1 MYSEIERNSSKT
13 AYFLTSVNVYT
24 ILYINQGNN
33 YNSFDESIYLQL
45 AFESHCSH
53 GYA

>member
-33 YNSFDESIYLQL
+33 HNSFDESIYLQL
-45 AFESHCSH
+45 AFESHCFH
-53 GYA
+53 CHA